1 MKKNW
6 HDLTEHFDELS
17 ENIIQDI
24 EKRILI
30 TLSYQPK
37 RTFNELWNKQG
48 PSNKF
53 AYHLKALERKSL
65 VEKARDGKYNLTT
78 KGKKHVAYIEQ
89 QSGDHCDFPVI
100 AVITVIM
107 KDDKYLMTHRTK
119 EPFYGYWGLHG
130 GKLRST
136 NYILEQANESIK
148 TETGLT
154 CDVALKGLF
163 SSKTYVNSKFSYHHQ
178 LFIVKATNPKGTLLK
193 ETKKG
198 LNKWVSP
205 EEFRKLT
212 ILPNIP
218 HLIKIATGKH
228 FRWIEADRFLE
239 NDTFKDIIVR
249 KDSII

>member
-1 MKKNW
+1 MKNKW
-6 HDLTEHFDELS
+6 HDLSVHFDEM
-17 ENIIQDI
+17 EDITIQNI

-30 TLSYQPK
+30 TLCYQPK
-37 RTFNELWNKQG
+37 RTFNELWKKLG

-53 AYHLKALERKSL
+53 AYHLKVLEKKSL
-65 VEKARDGKYNLTT
+65 VEKANDGKYILTL
-78 KGKKHVAYIEQ
+78 KGKKHVAYVEQ
-89 QSGDHCDFPVI
+89 KSGEHCEFPVV

-107 KDDKYLMTHRTK
+107 KDNKYLMTHRTK

-163 SSKTYVNSKFSYHHQ
+163 SSKTYVNNQFSYHHQ
-178 LFIVKATNPKGTLLK
+178 LFIVKATNPKWTLLK

-198 LNKWVSP
+198 LNKWVSS
-205 EEFRKLT
+205 EELKKLNT
-212 ILPNIP
+212 LPNIP
-218 HLIKIATGKH
+218 HLIKIATGKR
-228 FRWIEADRFLE
+228 FRWIEADRFQE
-239 NDTFKDIIVR
+239 NGVFVRMDVKKDILL
-249 KDSII
+249 